1 MADEDDTRRF
11 DFLPVVVLVG
21 LAILAGL
28 GWWLYPK
35 LQHYMAQQDCIAVGH
50 TNCQ

>member
-1 MADEDDTRRF
+1 MADENDTRQF
-11 DFLPVVVLVG
+11 DVVPVLVLVG
-21 LAILAGL
+21 VVAAVLL

-35 LQHYMAQQDCIAVGH
+35 VQHYLAQQDCIAVGH

>member
-11 DFLPVVVLVG
+11 DVVPVLV
-21 LAILAGL
+21 LVMVAAVALL

-35 LQHYMAQQDCIAVGH
+35 VQHYMAQQDCIAVGH

>member
-1 MADEDDTRRF
+1 MADEDDGHRF
-11 DFLPVVVLVG
+11 DVVPVLVLVG
-21 LAILAGL
+21 LVAIVLL

-35 LQHYMAQQDCIAVGH
+35 VQHYMAQQDCIAVGH